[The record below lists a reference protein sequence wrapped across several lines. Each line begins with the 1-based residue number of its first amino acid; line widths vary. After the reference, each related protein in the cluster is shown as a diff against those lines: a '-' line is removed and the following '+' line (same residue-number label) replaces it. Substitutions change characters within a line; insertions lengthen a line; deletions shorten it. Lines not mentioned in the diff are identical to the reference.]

1 MYVINRT
8 RGTYL
13 GVDVQVANSFRARL
27 LGLLAHRDL
36 RFGDGVWLVPCNSVQ
51 TFGMRQP
58 IDVVFLDARR
68 HVVRVVEGVR
78 PARFIWPVAGAHSA
92 LELPAGVVRSS
103 ETRAGDVIEFVTE
116 SVAGGEPRE
125 LVGTT
130 RRGNP

>member
-51 TFGMRQP
+51 TFGMRHP
-58 IDVVFLDARR
+58 IDVVFLDVRR
-68 HVVRVVEGVR
+68 HVVRVVAGVR
-78 PARFIWPVAGAHSA
+78 PARLILPVAGAHSA

-103 ETRAGDVIEFVTE
+103 ETRIGDVIEFVAE
-116 SVAGGEPRE
+116 PVARMEEDRMA
-125 LVGTT
+125 GTA
-130 RRGNP
+130 RRGSP